1 MKKLIK
7 YRVCAM
13 LILIVLM
20 FSFVPVQAII
30 TDPPSNVEGDG
41 SEENP
46 YVIDLSSGVGT
57 KIVLQP
63 ESVPFNFIVKADGA
77 LGGIFAIDYD
87 VQNNL
92 VSFTLTETVDENT
105 DTAKLYNSSDETVPR
120 YTINQTL
127 KCLSYGTHT
136 AQPVLK
142 QKLYSDTQI
151 LTNVDAKLTVGASSY
166 KKDDL
171 YLFVC
176 DPQIDFKTY
185 EHNDMESAL
194 KSPTSDLS
202 ILKKTIEAL
211 NYEYRYLDSN
221 SSWFTKDS
229 TLYFEKLKANG
240 DRAYKF
246 VEVWVHEVDGAYVR
260 DVAHGGYKEVT
271 LAAAGIS
278 KPVTVMYTFNGKNV
292 SSLGGDT
299 QAGTIENIITRIFM
313 FLGDGILLNM
323 LQGLF
328 GTDLTINSLIFNQY
342 EKTKLSFY
350 SSSYNDLS
358 EKVANVVN
366 AWYKIFMQLAYI
378 LYIII
383 LVYIAIMIVVSA
395 GTPEQ
400 DKNKKNLGNWF
411 AGLAIM
417 TVVPTLVIPSL
428 IKLNDAFVKFMYNKS
443 GTEITTYYNTY
454 LPDGIDNTYVEDII
468 GGDSSTVSIKELTEA
483 KEEAEKGLKEKQQE
497 IAEKSENVY
506 NNLMKDIELN
516 YNEEMLVTSWF
527 SYSSQYINYNFERSK
542 EGSSSGGALNNC
554 HQYIVNQIFLVRRI
568 DPSGA
573 QPGGTE
579 SSTLMRQSTAEKIF
593 KVISS
598 SKEVYEPSDGFKE
611 LYGLFEERWQI
622 EQQIKYIE
630 AMIEVQQSDLMTI
643 MRTYA
648 GETGR
653 IIFAVVWY
661 SLLFQFIAMIFIYY
675 KRIFVIAILITIF
688 PLIMIFYCID
698 KMADGSAQTLSMWFK
713 ELIANIFIQS
723 VHCVIY
729 TVLVEMGLE
738 IYRNDPN
745 NWFLFLAAML
755 LLVPAER
762 MLKDIFGL
770 NGSTLGQLG
779 GMGTKVAAG
788 IGSAMMLA
796 KMGLRKAGNAI
807 GGKKNKAV
815 VDAANKRFNKLQK
828 RQNKSDLRSERRGNR
843 QKKAD
848 LKHKQRIAN
857 GEKGLGAAIKN
868 GAYKAG
874 TAARK
879 LSDKAHEKATARRE
893 KQASKIPKKAAAR
906 ARRETAKEA
915 LKVAGGIAYG
925 LYNAANGEGMT
936 GLYAGVKSA
945 EEATRTKTVKGKDAV
960 IKDNLEAAYKRKGG
974 TP

>member
-1 MKKLIK
+1 
-7 YRVCAM
+7 
-13 LILIVLM
+13 
-20 FSFVPVQAII
+20 
-30 TDPPSNVEGDG
+30 
-41 SEENP
+41 
-46 YVIDLSSGVGT
+46 
-57 KIVLQP
+57 
-63 ESVPFNFIVKADGA
+63 
-77 LGGIFAIDYD
+77 
-87 VQNNL
+87 
-92 VSFTLTETVDENT
+92 
-105 DTAKLYNSSDETVPR
+105 
-120 YTINQTL
+120 
-127 KCLSYGTHT
+127 
-136 AQPVLK
+136 
-142 QKLYSDTQI
+142 
-151 LTNVDAKLTVGASSY
+151 
-166 KKDDL
+166 
-171 YLFVC
+171 
-176 DPQIDFKTY
+176 
-185 EHNDMESAL
+185 
-194 KSPTSDLS
+194 
-202 ILKKTIEAL
+202 
-211 NYEYRYLDSN
+211 
-221 SSWFTKDS
+221 
-229 TLYFEKLKANG
+229 
-240 DRAYKF
+240 
-246 VEVWVHEVDGAYVR
+246 
-260 DVAHGGYKEVT
+260 
-271 LAAAGIS
+271 
-278 KPVTVMYTFNGKNV
+278 
-292 SSLGGDT
+292 
-299 QAGTIENIITRIFM
+299 
-313 FLGDGILLNM
+313 
-323 LQGLF
+323 
-328 GTDLTINSLIFNQY
+328 
-342 EKTKLSFY
+342 
-350 SSSYNDLS
+350 
-358 EKVANVVN
+358 
-366 AWYKIFMQLAYI
+366 
-378 LYIII
+378 
-383 LVYIAIMIVVSA
+383 MIVVSA

-454 LPDGIDNTYVEDII
+454 WPEGVEDAYEVKDII
-468 GGDSSTVSIKELTEA
+468 GGDSSTVSIKELTKK
-483 KEEAEKGLKEKQQE
+483 KEKVEEDLKKKQQE

-554 HQYIVNQIFLVRRI
+554 HQYIVNQIFQVRRI

-598 SKEVYEPSDGFKE
+598 NEAVYEPSDGFKE
-611 LYGLFEERWQI
+611 LYGLFEQRWQI
-622 EQQIKYIE
+622 EQQIEIIE
-630 AMIEVQQSDLMTI
+630 TMIEVQQNDLMTI

-653 IIFAVVWY
+653 IVFAVVWY

-738 IYRNDPN
+738 IYQNDPN

-828 RQNKSDLRSERRGNR
+828 RQNKSDLKSVRRGNR

-868 GAYKAG
+868 GVYKAG